1 MWICGE
7 NKLKDP
13 ILPDE
18 SREECPRCHI
28 STSNG
33 LWSVAIT
40 NQSKDVGYVCC
51 QCLVEIQKEKI
62 N

>member
-1 MWICGE
+1 MT
-7 NKLKDP
+7 KKDP

-33 LWSVAIT
+33 LCSVALT
-40 NQSKDVGYVCC
+40 NQSKDVGYVCG
-51 QCLVEIQKEKI
+51 QCLVEIQKENK
-62 N
+62 